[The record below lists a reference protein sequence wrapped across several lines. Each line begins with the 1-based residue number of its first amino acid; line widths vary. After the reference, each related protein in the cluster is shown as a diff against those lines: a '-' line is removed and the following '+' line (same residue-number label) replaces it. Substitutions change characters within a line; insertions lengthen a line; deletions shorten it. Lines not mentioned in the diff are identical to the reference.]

1 MRACGDRSTAE
12 GGGAVRPLLRAIPSC
27 DFVPKH
33 GGSVITAILTRRF
46 SFVIGSGHC
55 HLRGCSGTSG
65 VRPVFS
71 FIRLHCEA
79 RGRVRK
85 VRGPR
90 VPKAASLHFSPL
102 GEAEVRKRAVRTRRK
117 PLGVRKMAF
126 KVFHESRDTKH
137 ESRLLCFSRDTRHE
151 TRGFSPK
158 PPVEPQPYRLPRF
171 WVTKHETRN
180 TNHGFYAFHY
190 PLSTIHCI

>member
-1 MRACGDRSTAE
+1 M
-12 GGGAVRPLLRAIPSC
+12 RPLLRTIPSC

-46 SFVIGSGHC
+46 SFVIGSGHS

-126 KVFHESRDTKH
+126 KVFHESRDTKTRITAFMFFTKSRDTKHGFYGVSH
-137 ESRLLCFSRDTRHE
+137 ETRDTRHGFAVE
-151 TRGFSPK
+151 RATRTASANSEGF
-158 PPVEPQPYRLPRF
+158 
-171 WVTKHETRN
+171 TKHETRD
-180 TNHGFYAFHY
+180 TKHGFYA
-190 PLSTIHCI
+190 